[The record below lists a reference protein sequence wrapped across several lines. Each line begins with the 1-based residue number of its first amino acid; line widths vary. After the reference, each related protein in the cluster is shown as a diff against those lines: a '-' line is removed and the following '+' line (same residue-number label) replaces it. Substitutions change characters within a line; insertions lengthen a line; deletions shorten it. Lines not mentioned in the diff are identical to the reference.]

1 MKKLK
6 VVTIVGTRPEIIRLS
21 MLIPKLDAYTDHV
34 FVHTGQNS
42 DPKLNEVFFQDLGL
56 RQPDVYLNVD
66 TSSMGSV
73 MGDTLKKAE
82 EVFRR
87 ETPDAV
93 MILGDTNSAIA
104 AVVAE
109 RMHIPV
115 YHMEAGNRS
124 FDNNVPEELNRKMV
138 DHVASFNLP
147 YNDYSMRNLLAEGI
161 HPRFIQKTGSPIRE
175 IYEHYKDKIAA
186 STAVQDLGLTA
197 NAYFLV
203 SVHRQENVDLPERL
217 EKVLDCLVA
226 VRDHWNLPV
235 LVSTHPRTRVRLE
248 ALNRSGLE
256 GIAFH
261 EPFGYLDYNKLQLDA
276 KAVISDS
283 GTISEESAIAGFKAV
298 SLRDSIERPE
308 ALESGSMMITGLDPM
323 TLISSLELGLSNTL
337 TSRTP
342 EGYQPADFSDRVLKF
357 LFSTSTKHKNWK
369 NLRGKF
375 NRSRVCYK
383 FF

>member
-21 MLIPKLDAYTDHV
+21 RLIPKLDKYTDHV
-34 FVHTGQNS
+34 LVHTGQNS
-42 DPKLNEVFFQDLGL
+42 DPKLNEVFFEDLEL
-56 RQPDVYLNVD
+56 RQPDYFLNVD
-66 TSSMGSV
+66 TSSMGKV
-73 MGDTLKKAE
+73 MGDVLKKSE
-82 EVFRR
+82 EVFLK
-87 ETPDAV
+87 EKPDAV
-93 MILGDTNSAIA
+93 MILGDTNSSIA
-104 AVVAE
+104 AIVAE

-186 STAVQDLGLTA
+186 STAVEDLNLTPGG
-197 NAYFLV
+197 YFLV

-226 VRDHWNLPV
+226 VREKWNMPMM
-235 LVSTHPRTRVRLE
+235 VSSHPRTRIRLE
-248 ALNRSGLE
+248 ALSRDDLG
-256 GIAFH
+256 GIMFH

-276 KAVISDS
+276 KCVISDS
-283 GTISEESAIAGFKAV
+283 GTISEESSLMSFPAV
-298 SLRDSIERPE
+298 TLRDSMERPE
-308 ALESGSMMITGLDPM
+308 ALEVGSIILTGLNADN
-323 TLISSLELGLSNTL
+323 LVRSISLELSRASEISCHESYAS
-337 TSRTP
+337 TS
-342 EGYQPADFSDRVLKF
+342 FSDKVLKY
-357 LFSTSTKHKNWK
+357 LFSTCSLHRKWK
-369 NLRGKF
+369 NLGQW
-375 NRSRVCYK
+375 SP
-383 FF
+383 

>member
-21 MLIPKLDAYTDHV
+21 RLIPKLDEYTDHI

-42 DPKLNEVFFQDLGL
+42 DPKLNEVFFEDLEL
-56 RQPDVYLNVD
+56 RAPDYYLSVD
-66 TSSMGSV
+66 TSTMGTV
-73 MGDTLKKAE
+73 MGDVIKKSE
-82 EVFRR
+82 EVFLK
-87 ETPDAV
+87 EKPDAV

-104 AVVAE
+104 AIVAE
-109 RMHIPV
+109 RLHIPV

-138 DHVASFNLP
+138 DHVASFILP

-161 HPRFIQKTGSPIRE
+161 HPRYIQKTGSPIRE

-186 STAVQDLGLTA
+186 STAVEDLGLTA
-197 NAYFLV
+197 NGYFLV

-248 ALNRSGLE
+248 ALDRSGLE
-256 GIAFH
+256 GITFH

-276 KAVISDS
+276 KVVISDS

-308 ALESGSMMITGLDPM
+308 ALETGATIITGLDPA
-323 TLISSLELGLSNTL
+323 TLAASIEIEMANTSAGTLPAGYETSN
-337 TSRTP
+337 
-342 EGYQPADFSDRVLKF
+342 FSDRVVRF
-357 LFSTSTKHKNWK
+357 LFSTVKKISTWK
-369 NLRGKF
+369 SILARA
-375 NRSRVCYK
+375 
-383 FF
+383 

>member
-21 MLIPKLDAYTDHV
+21 RLIPKLDEYTDHI

-42 DPKLNEVFFQDLGL
+42 DPKLNEVFFEDLEL
-56 RQPDVYLNVD
+56 RAPDYYLNVD

-73 MGDTLKKAE
+73 MGDVLKKSE
-82 EVFRR
+82 EVFLR
-87 ETPDAV
+87 EQPDAV

-104 AVVAE
+104 AIVAE
-109 RMHIPV
+109 RLHIPV

-186 STAVQDLGLTA
+186 SAAVEDLGLTA
-197 NAYFLV
+197 NGYFLA

-235 LVSTHPRTRVRLE
+235 LVSTHPRTRSKLE
-248 ALNRSGLE
+248 ALNRAGLE
-256 GIAFH
+256 GITFH

-276 KAVISDS
+276 KVVISDS
-283 GTISEESAIAGFKAV
+283 GTISEESAIAGFAAV

-308 ALESGSMMITGLDPM
+308 ALEAGSMMIAGLDPM
-323 TLISSLELGLSNTL
+323 TLISSLELELSNAFTPI
-337 TSRTP
+337 TP
-342 EGYQPADFSDRVLKF
+342 EGYQPTDFSDRVIRF
-357 LFSTSTKHKNWK
+357 VFSTASKHKEWLNV
-369 NLRGKF
+369 RA
-375 NRSRVCYK
+375 
-383 FF
+383 

>member
-1 MKKLK
+1 LKKLK

-21 MLIPKLDAYTDHV
+21 RLIPKLDEYTDHI

-42 DPKLNEVFFQDLGL
+42 DPKLNEVFFEDLEL
-56 RQPDVYLNVD
+56 RQPDYFLNVD

-82 EVFRR
+82 EVFLK
-87 ETPDAV
+87 EKPDAV

-175 IYEHYKDKIAA
+175 IYEHYKGKIAT
-186 STAVQDLGLTA
+186 STAVADLGLSPGG
-197 NAYFLV
+197 YFLV

-226 VRDHWNLPV
+226 VREKWNMPV
-235 LVSTHPRTRVRLE
+235 MVSTHPRTRVRLE
-248 ALNRSGLE
+248 ALARKDLE
-256 GIAFH
+256 GITFH
-261 EPFGYLDYNKLQLDA
+261 EPFGYLDYNKLQLEA
-276 KAVISDS
+276 KCVISDS
-283 GTISEESAIAGFKAV
+283 GTISEESAIAGFSAV

-308 ALESGSMMITGLDPM
+308 ALESGSMILTGVEPEMLVRGIEMMNRSKVGSSCPQGYEVHDFS
-323 TLISSLELGLSNTL
+323 TRVLRFLISTVGKSNAWKGQRELPL
-337 TSRTP
+337 
-342 EGYQPADFSDRVLKF
+342 
-357 LFSTSTKHKNWK
+357 
-369 NLRGKF
+369 
-375 NRSRVCYK
+375 
-383 FF
+383 

>member
-21 MLIPKLDAYTDHV
+21 RLIPKLDEYTDHIL
-34 FVHTGQNS
+34 VHTGQNS
-42 DPKLNEVFFQDLGL
+42 DPRLNEVFFEDLEL
-56 RQPDVYLNVD
+56 RAPDYYLNVD

-73 MGDTLKKAE
+73 MGDVIKKSE
-82 EVFRR
+82 EVFLK
-87 ETPDAV
+87 EKPDAV

-104 AVVAE
+104 AIVAE
-109 RMHIPV
+109 RLHIPV

-175 IYEHYKDKIAA
+175 IYEHYESKIAA
-186 STAVQDLGLTA
+186 STAVEDLGLTP
-197 NAYFLV
+197 NGYFLV

-217 EKVLDCLVA
+217 TKVVDCLLA

-235 LVSTHPRTRVRLE
+235 VVSTHPRTKVRLE

-256 GIAFH
+256 GITFH

-276 KAVISDS
+276 KCVISDS
-283 GTISEESAIAGFKAV
+283 GTINEESAIAGFPAAA
-298 SLRDSIERPE
+298 LRDATERPE
-308 ALESGSMMITGLDPM
+308 SLEVGSTMITGLAPEV
-323 TLISSLELGLSNTL
+323 LIAGVTMATQQKTPPLL
-337 TSRTP
+337 P
-342 EGYQPADFSDRVLKF
+342 EGYESKAFSSRVLTY
-357 LFSTSTKHKNWK
+357 LLSTAPKYSVWK
-369 NLRGKF
+369 NVR
-375 NRSRVCYK
+375 RAT
-383 FF
+383 